1 MKGIEF
7 TEMNIEK
14 LIVIQSVIDGKRTG
28 KEASNKLNL
37 SERQIWRLVKKVK
50 NNGIEGIKHGNCF
63 IHQPRFITSE
73 FKEHIKNLK
82 LSDDYCDANFKH
94 FQELIEERENIKISY
109 TSLYKILTEYEIKS
123 KKKHKDRKTHR
134 QRKRK
139 SHEGDLVQADGTPF
153 DWFKDGHMYSIH
165 GFIDDATGKVLGA
178 YMCEHECLL
187 GYLEVLRQ
195 MLKDYGIPKCLYPD
209 KFSVFF
215 PAKGQKVTIEEQLQ
229 GKEKPTTQFKRII
242 DVLGIDMFAASTSQA
257 KGRIERLWNTFQ
269 DRLITEF
276 KINKI
281 ETITEANEFLKSYIK
296 KYNKRF
302 AVKAKNE
309 ESNFVP
315 VPSYIDLDLL
325 LAIKITRKID
335 SSGSFTIKNKK
346 FQILNNNIMPK
357 STINI
362 YISKKIGIIAEHNNT
377 KYKVI
382 CSDNLPSKYSSI
394 SMNEFYKEHYQDLYS
409 FALSLLTYDAKE
421 KEPLLVTS

>member
-1 MKGIEF
+1 MKGMKF
-7 TEMNIEK
+7 TEMDIQK

-50 NNGIEGIKHGNCF
+50 NSGIEGIKHGNCF
-63 IHQPRFITSE
+63 IHQPRFITFE

-94 FQELIEERENIKISY
+94 FQELIEEHENIKISY
-109 TSLYKILTEYEIKS
+109 TSLYKILTEYGIKS

-195 MLKDYGIPKCLYPD
+195 MLKNYGIPKCLYPD

-215 PAKGQKVTIEEQLQ
+215 PAKGQKITIEEQLQ
-229 GKEKPTTQFKRII
+229 GKDKPTTQFKRII

-269 DRLITEF
+269 DRLVTEF
-276 KINKI
+276 KLNKI
-281 ETITEANEFLKSYIK
+281 KTIDDANEFLKTYIR
-296 KYNKRF
+296 KYNKQF
-302 AVKAKNE
+302 SVKAKNE

-315 VPSYIDLDLL
+315 VPSYINLDLL

-335 SSGSFTIKNKK
+335 SSGSFTIKNKR

-357 STINI
+357 SKINI

-394 SMNEFYKEHYQDLYS
+394 SMNEFYKEHYQELYS

>member
-1 MKGIEF
+1 MKGMEF
-7 TEMNIEK
+7 TEMDIEK

-50 NNGIEGIKHGNCF
+50 NSGVEGIKHGNRF
-63 IHQPRFITSE
+63 IHQPRFITFE

-94 FQELIEERENIKISY
+94 FQELIEEHENIKISY
-109 TSLYKILTEYEIKS
+109 TSLYKILTEYGIKS

-139 SHEGDLVQADGTPF
+139 AHEGDLVQADGTPF

-195 MLKDYGIPKCLYPD
+195 MLKNYGIPKCLYPD

-215 PAKGQKVTIEEQLQ
+215 PAKGQKITIEEQLQ

-269 DRLITEF
+269 DRLVTEF
-276 KINKI
+276 KLNKI
-281 ETITEANEFLKSYIK
+281 KRIDEANEFLKTYIK
-296 KYNKRF
+296 KYNKQF

-335 SSGSFTIKNKK
+335 SSGSFTIKNKR

-357 STINI
+357 IKINI

-394 SMNEFYKEHYQDLYS
+394 SMNEFYKEHYQELYS

>member
-7 TEMNIEK
+7 TEMEIEK

-28 KEASNKLNL
+28 KEASDKLNL

-50 NNGIEGIKHGNCF
+50 DNGIEGIKHGNCF
-63 IHQPRFITSE
+63 INQPRFITDE
-73 FKEHIKNLK
+73 FKENIKKLK
-82 LSDDYCDANFKH
+82 LSDDYCDTNFTH
-94 FQELIEERENIKISY
+94 FQELLEERENIKISY
-109 TSLYKILTEYEIKS
+109 TSLYKILTEFGIKS

-139 SHEGDLVQADGTPF
+139 AHEGELVQADGTPF

-178 YMCEHECLL
+178 YMCEHGCLL
-187 GYLEVLRQ
+187 GYLETLRQ

-215 PAKGQKVTIEEQLQ
+215 PVKAQKLTIEEQLQ
-229 GKEKPTTQFKRII
+229 GKTKPTTQFKRII
-242 DVLGIDMFAASTSQA
+242 DILGIDMFPASTSQA
-257 KGRIERLWNTFQ
+257 KGRIERLWETFQ

-276 KINKI
+276 KLNKI
-281 ETITEANEFLKSYIK
+281 KTIDEANDFLKKYIK

-302 AVKAKNE
+302 SVKAESE
-309 ESNFVP
+309 ESYFEPIPN
-315 VPSYIDLDLL
+315 YIDLDLL
-325 LAIKITRKID
+325 LSIKLTRKID
-335 SSGSFTIKNKK
+335 GSGSFTIKNKK

-357 STINI
+357 SKINI

-382 CSDNLPSKYSSI
+382 CSDNLPSKYSSL
-394 SMNEFYKEHYQDLYS
+394 SMNEFYKEHYQELYS
-409 FALSLLTYDAKE
+409 FALSLLTYNAKE
-421 KEPLLVTS
+421 NEPLLVTS

>member
-1 MKGIEF
+1 MKGMEF
-7 TEMNIEK
+7 TEMDIEK

-50 NNGIEGIKHGNCF
+50 NSGVEGIKHGNRF
-63 IHQPRFITSE
+63 IHQPRFITFE

-94 FQELIEERENIKISY
+94 FQELIEEHENIKISY
-109 TSLYKILTEYEIKS
+109 TSLYKILTEYGIKS

-139 SHEGDLVQADGTPF
+139 THEGDLVQADGTPF

-195 MLKDYGIPKCLYPD
+195 MLKNYGIPKCLYPD

-215 PAKGQKVTIEEQLQ
+215 PAKGQKITIEEQLQ

-242 DVLGIDMFAASTSQA
+242 DVLGIDMFSASTSQA

-269 DRLITEF
+269 DRLVTEF
-276 KINKI
+276 KLNKI
-281 ETITEANEFLKSYIK
+281 KRIDEANEFLKTYIK
-296 KYNKRF
+296 KYNKQF

-335 SSGSFTIKNKK
+335 SSGSFTIKNKR

-357 STINI
+357 SKINI

-394 SMNEFYKEHYQDLYS
+394 SMNEFYKEHYQELYS

>member
-1 MKGIEF
+1 MKGMEF
-7 TEMNIEK
+7 TEMDIEK

-50 NNGIEGIKHGNCF
+50 KSGVEGIKHGNRF
-63 IHQPRFITSE
+63 IHQPRFITFE

-94 FQELIEERENIKISY
+94 FQELIEEHENIKISY
-109 TSLYKILTEYEIKS
+109 TSLYKILTEYGIKS

-139 SHEGDLVQADGTPF
+139 THEGDLVQADGTPF

-195 MLKDYGIPKCLYPD
+195 MLKNYGIPKCLYPD

-215 PAKGQKVTIEEQLQ
+215 PAKGQKITIEEQLQ

-269 DRLITEF
+269 DRLVTEF
-276 KINKI
+276 KLNKI
-281 ETITEANEFLKSYIK
+281 KRIDEANEFLKTYIK
-296 KYNKRF
+296 KYNKQF

-335 SSGSFTIKNKK
+335 SSGSFTIKNKR

-357 STINI
+357 SKINI

-394 SMNEFYKEHYQDLYS
+394 SMNEFYKEHYQELYS

>member
-1 MKGIEF
+1 MKGMEF
-7 TEMNIEK
+7 TEMDIEK

-50 NNGIEGIKHGNCF
+50 NSGVEGIKHGNRF
-63 IHQPRFITSE
+63 IHQPRFITFE

-94 FQELIEERENIKISY
+94 FQELIEEHENIKISY
-109 TSLYKILTEYEIKS
+109 TSLYKILTEYGIKS

-139 SHEGDLVQADGTPF
+139 AHEGDLVQADGTPF

-195 MLKDYGIPKCLYPD
+195 MLKNYGIPKCLYPD

-215 PAKGQKVTIEEQLQ
+215 PAKGQKITIEEQLQ

-269 DRLITEF
+269 DRLVTEF
-276 KINKI
+276 KLNKI
-281 ETITEANEFLKSYIK
+281 KTIDEANEFLKTYIK
-296 KYNKRF
+296 KYNKQF

-325 LAIKITRKID
+325 LARTITRKRD
-335 SSGSFTIKNKK
+335 SSGSLTIKNKR

-357 STINI
+357 SKINI

-394 SMNEFYKEHYQDLYS
+394 SMNEFYKEHYQELYS